1 MNICKVSK
9 FKLMFTQ
16 NRRDNKLI
24 SQSCY
29 WDCFYDLDVLEKV
42 VICGRLTKSYKN
54 STKNKSNFKIKN
66 TNSYPLNSQK
76 QLKMSSVFVGF

>member
-29 WDCFYDLDVLEKV
+29 WDCFYDLDVLK
-42 VICGRLTKSYKN
+42 ICGHLTKSYKN